1 MGLRQNIRGA
11 FPRGNRQ
18 FQPIFG
24 GHQRA
29 AKPIRESTIGIIG
42 KVEVDH
48 EARCLVRFLDRFWLQ
63 IAPVA
68 INIRAG
74 LDKRQ
79 EVAMRRRNWYADVIL
94 HARSKNVE
102 NPPRKRANVGT
113 RNGILLKNTGNHI
126 GLPADSNPFST
137 DSNGASLTIGKRVDR
152 ASPACPADINPT
164 PVSLPPSPTMPD
176 AVCRTVPAP
185 VVPRAH

>member
-48 EARCLVRFLDRFWLQ
+48 EARCLVRFWLQ
-63 IAPVA
+63 IAPAA

-74 LDKRQ
+74 LDKWQ

-126 GLPADSNPFST
+126 GSW
-137 DSNGASLTIGKRVDR
+137 AS
-152 ASPACPADINPT
+152 S
-164 PVSLPPSPTMPD
+164 
-176 AVCRTVPAP
+176 
-185 VVPRAH
+185 